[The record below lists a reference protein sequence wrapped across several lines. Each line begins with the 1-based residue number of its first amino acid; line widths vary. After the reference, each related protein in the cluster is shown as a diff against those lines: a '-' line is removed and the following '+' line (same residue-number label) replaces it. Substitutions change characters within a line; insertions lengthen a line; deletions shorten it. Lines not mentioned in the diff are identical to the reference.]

1 MNSITLT
8 RKQCHQLR
16 EIVERFID
24 TENFTIESESLSGIG
39 PTITVRFDLFEPAD
53 TKIDIT
59 DVSNW

>member
-24 TENFTIESESLSGIG
+24 TEHFTIESESLSGIG
-39 PTITVRFDLFEPAD
+39 PTITVKFDLFEKAD
-53 TKIDIT
+53 TNINIT
-59 DVSNW
+59 DVSDW